1 MGITLRTEL
10 EESWESACYAYSDN
24 TFSIE
29 TIAIEG
35 NVITI
40 NYEIHSDTN
49 CNTDYMFIEESH
61 TLSSVGDTVTFSNGE
76 TGREFSVI
84 IGSTQKYTPLSAS
97 AVSNYNSASE
107 CSASDW
113 QLNTEKECS
122 NDDAGD
128 TYYCL
133 YQLDGNYFYPS
144 CDSSSTP
151 STSSINT
158 DDESI
163 TFVKQ

>member
-1 MGITLRTEL
+1 
-10 EESWESACYAYSDN
+10 
-24 TFSIE
+24 
-29 TIAIEG
+29 
-35 NVITI
+35 
-40 NYEIHSDTN
+40 
-49 CNTDYMFIEESH
+49 MFIEESH

-76 TGREFSVI
+76 TGREFTVI
-84 IGSTQKYTPLSAS
+84 IGSTQKYTPLSVS